1 MVRPT
6 GDQCSWARFF
16 FLAEMVQPMER
27 KRWRLGARG
36 DGVNS
41 KALGRRGALWLLR
54 WKDERKEKMEV
65 SDSDIGRLR
74 EWYSYQ
80 RPWSRESRS
89 ISKAEAGRSVAWM
102 DNGKSLDQLLWN
114 TGGSTQRRLEGL
126 SGSRR
131 ASLMFPNIDLP
142 FEKSHSHG
150 SVDFPQPHL
159 ALQVQKPSKWTVGST
174 PA

>member
-1 MVRPT
+1 M
-6 GDQCSWARFF
+6 
-16 FLAEMVQPMER
+16 
-27 KRWRLGARG
+27 
-36 DGVNS
+36 
-41 KALGRRGALWLLR
+41 
-54 WKDERKEKMEV
+54 KDCIWDMKEEEV

-174 PA
+174 PAWELARPALLKVKGCGREIPTWAMLGIKTCPVI